1 VRHRVLSVALLA
13 VFAAGCTTPEAPR
26 SGAPMAAP
34 TLALVGLATAEAQV
48 RAFAELGG
56 QVLFGTDVGYMTDYD
71 PTDEYVFLQRAGLSA
86 AQILATLTTA
96 PAARFGM
103 ASRTGRLE
111 VGLDADVTVVEGD
124 PARDIRA
131 LARVRYALR
140 GGRPVFERSR

>member
-1 VRHRVLSVALLA
+1 LR
-13 VFAAGCTTPEAPR
+13 
-26 SGAPMAAP
+26 
-34 TLALVGLATAEAQV
+34 
-48 RAFAELGG
+48 
-56 QVLFGTDVGYMTDYD
+56 
-71 PTDEYVFLQRAGLSA
+71 QRAGLSA

-96 PAARFGM
+96 PAARFG
-103 ASRTGRLE
+103 AGRTGRLE